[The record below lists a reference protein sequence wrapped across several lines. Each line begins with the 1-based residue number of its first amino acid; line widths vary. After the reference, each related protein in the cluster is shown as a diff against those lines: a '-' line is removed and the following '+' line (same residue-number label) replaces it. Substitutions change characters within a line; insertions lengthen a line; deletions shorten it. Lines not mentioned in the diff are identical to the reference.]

1 MSIDNAPPPSLAP
14 ARVELLRADAPVAS
28 IIVLGWRNVG
38 IIDALESVRVQCA
51 DVPYEVIVVLNG
63 ADDAVVE
70 LVEQRVTGAVVLESS
85 NNLGFGGGCD
95 FAATHARGDYLV
107 FLNDDAIVQQ
117 GWLTALIRC
126 AQSETGAAIVGSRMV
141 FPDGRLQEAG
151 CVLWSDGSSWQV
163 GHGALASEGLYRQR
177 RDTAYCS
184 GAGMLVDRRVFVELN
199 GFDEIFYPAYFE
211 DVDLCLRVHDA
222 GLRVIYE
229 PAAAL
234 VHAQSQS
241 SHEYYRS
248 FLYTRNLRTVR
259 TRWANVLKALPAEPA
274 DHSIE
279 VMSAAAARAEE
290 ALLLKLYR
298 EPTQLDRSLAPAL
311 SARQGAFASGA
322 ASVHQSP
329 VRSSDPGSRHSGVER
344 SSADRASGADRAA
357 GTDRAPGV
365 DRGSG
370 GERGSGV
377 ERRGRADVGPT
388 GRVND
393 TLAKLH
399 QFRLDALVAREY
411 IDELESRLHVA
422 EDVATTAQELGRQ
435 LTDEVTWLR
444 RRVTEH
450 EAHEAVLIRRLEELQ
465 SAIDVRDDDLEKT
478 KIELARLLEQQ
489 RLLEEQTVYRVVA
502 AANAV
507 LKTHPRLAEKLAPT
521 GRLVAKRLSR
531 RYPR

>member
-1 MSIDNAPPPSLAP
+1 MSSDNAQPPSPAP
-14 ARVELLRADAPVAS
+14 ARVDLLRADAPVAS

-38 IIDALESVRVQCA
+38 IIEALESVRVQCA
-51 DVPYEVIVVLNG
+51 DVPYEVVIVLNG
-63 ADDAVVE
+63 ADDAVVD
-70 LVEQRVTGAVVLESS
+70 LVHQRVTGALVLESS
-85 NNLGFGGGCD
+85 NNLGFGGGCN
-95 FAATHARGDYLV
+95 FAVTHARGDYVV

-163 GHGALASEGLYRQR
+163 GHGALASEDLYRAR

-184 GAGMLVDRRVFVELN
+184 GAGMLIDRRVFVELN

-211 DVDLCLRVHDA
+211 DVDLCLRVHDS

-229 PAAAL
+229 PAASL

-259 TRWANVLKALPAEPA
+259 TRWANVLKALPPEPA
-274 DHSIE
+274 DHTIE

-298 EPTQLDRSLAPAL
+298 EPSQIDRSLAPAMTAPH
-311 SARQGAFASGA
+311 SAFSAGTS
-322 ASVHQSP
+322 SVHQSP
-329 VRSSDPGSRHSGVER
+329 VRTGDTGPRLSGP
-344 SSADRASGADRAA
+344 DRAGDR
-357 GTDRAPGV
+357 GTDRGPGV
-365 DRGSG
+365 DRALD
-370 GERGSGV
+370 
-377 ERRGRADVGPT
+377 RRSRSDVGPT

-411 IDELESRLHVA
+411 IAELEGRLHVA
-422 EDVATTAQELGRQ
+422 EDLATTHQELSRS
-435 LTDEVTWLR
+435 LTDEVTWLHQR
-444 RRVTEH
+444 ITEH
-450 EAHEAVLIRRLEELQ
+450 QTHETVLIRRLEELQ
-465 SAIDVRDDDLEKT
+465 SAIDQRDVDLEKT
-478 KIELARLLEQQ
+478 KIELDAVIEQQ
-489 RLLEEQTVYRVVA
+489 RLLEEQTVYRLVA

-507 LKTHPRLAEKLAPT
+507 LKTHPKLAERLAPT

>member
-1 MSIDNAPPPSLAP
+1 
-14 ARVELLRADAPVAS
+14 
-28 IIVLGWRNVG
+28 
-38 IIDALESVRVQCA
+38 
-51 DVPYEVIVVLNG
+51 
-63 ADDAVVE
+63 
-70 LVEQRVTGAVVLESS
+70 
-85 NNLGFGGGCD
+85 
-95 FAATHARGDYLV
+95 
-107 FLNDDAIVQQ
+107 
-117 GWLTALIRC
+117 
-126 AQSETGAAIVGSRMV
+126 V

-163 GHGALASEGLYRQR
+163 GHGALASESLYRQR

-184 GAGMLVDRRVFVELN
+184 GAGMLVDRRIFVELN

-259 TRWANVLKALPAEPA
+259 TRWANVLRALPAEPA

-311 SARQGAFASGA
+311 AARQGVFSSGS

-329 VRSSDPGSRHSGVER
+329 VRSGDSGARHS
-344 SSADRASGADRAA
+344 S
-357 GTDRAPGV
+357 V
-365 DRGSG
+365 DRGSADRG
-370 GERGSGV
+370 AGPERGQGV

-411 IDELESRLHVA
+411 IDELESRLHVS
-422 EDVATTAQELGRQ
+422 EDLATTAQDSNRQ
-435 LTDEVTWLR
+435 LIGEVTWLR
-444 RRVTEH
+444 KRVTEH
-450 EAHEAVLIRRLEELQ
+450 EAHEAVLIGRLEELQ
-465 SAIDVRDDDLEKT
+465 SAIDVRDNDLEKT
-478 KIELARLLEQQ
+478 KIELDHVLEQQ
-489 RLLEEQTVYRVVA
+489 RLLEEQTVYRLVA
-502 AANAV
+502 AANAL